1 MTRSKIKVNVAH
13 LKLKIRS
20 VSFLYKEVYKLRLN
34 FNLLGFKNS
43 CFLQLT
49 YITIIMIIIRFH
61 WHDLCCQISFE
72 HFWLELQIEEPI
84 VELKP
89 APQVEAAPEPTE
101 VDFTHSSTLLTLQLK
116 RSLRNRWTH
125 QSTRLILLQYQTY
138 RCRISWLIIHWKMA
152 IPPHLTVPP
161 MWTVADAIRF
171 HLLMHIYTTMYTLLW
186 PCRLPLLWRVSFDFN
201 NK

>member
-20 VSFLYKEVYKLRLN
+20 VYFCTKKSINLDWTLICSVLKTAVFCNLHTSLLY
-34 FNLLGFKNS
+34 
-43 CFLQLT
+43 
-49 YITIIMIIIRFH
+49 MIIIRFH
-61 WHDLCCQISFE
+61 WHDLCCRVSFE

-84 VELKP
+84 VEPKP
-89 APQVEAAPEPTE
+89 APQVEAEPEPNE
-101 VDFTHSSTLLTLQLK
+101 VDFTYLSTLLTLQLK
-116 RSLRNRWTH
+116 RSMTDRWTH

-186 PCRLPLLWRVSFDFN
+186 PCRLPVLWRVFFDFN
-201 NK
+201 KK